1 VNMSPMKRAD
11 GPQAAA
17 ELDRLR
23 ARVTELERELIEVQA
38 RANAAVAAAQER
50 AYWLE
55 RWHIDLNALMRKP
68 GAREF
73 RAILRAVR
81 AVARQ
86 GRKLKRRLGT

>member
-1 VNMSPMKRAD
+1 MTSTDDDMLKPPIRTRTMPACGGAWPHSR
-11 GPQAAA
+11 P
-17 ELDRLR
+17 ELNRGTGAGQR
-23 ARVTELERELIEVQA
+23 GGR
-38 RANAAVAAAQER
+38 AAQER

-86 GRKLKRRLGT
+86 GRKLKRRLRT